1 MKIKGGESGVRWRG
15 DRLALATGVM
25 AVAKGKQK
33 IRIAKTAVLLLTFVS
48 IDEKQREAKRSK
60 KSFRDVQM
68 AKKWVNGN

>member
-48 IDEKQREAKRSK
+48 IDDEEKQREAKRSK
-60 KSFRDVQM
+60 RAVEMCKWQKS
-68 AKKWVNGN
+68 G